1 MRIAKTVAVLTLMVA
16 AAECASG
23 AEDDADF
30 AAQGEYVSGDG
41 GGEQWGVQVI
51 ALGDGKFTATAY
63 RGGLPGDGWDK
74 EAKSQAEGQRE
85 GAAVVLSLAEA
96 PINLVVENGELA
108 VVTEDGEEMAVMEKV
123 ERKSPTL
130 GAKPPEGA
138 VVLFDGKTA
147 EHFKEGEMTEDG
159 LLKAGGTSK
168 QNFRDFTVHM
178 EFQLPFTPKE
188 RGQDRANSGFY
199 VQGRYE
205 VQVLDSFGL
214 EGEWNEC
221 GGIYKI
227 AKPDVNMCFPPGAW
241 QTYDVDF
248 TAAVFEDGKKVENAR
263 ITVRHNG
270 VAIHADRELP
280 NVTAAKIL
288 DESPEPGPIYLQDH
302 DNPVLYR
309 NIWVVER

>member
-1 MRIAKTVAVLTLMVA
+1 M
-16 AAECASG
+16 
-23 AEDDADF
+23 
-30 AAQGEYVSGDG
+30 
-41 GGEQWGVQVI
+41 
-51 ALGDGKFTATAY
+51 
-63 RGGLPGDGWDK
+63 
-74 EAKSQAEGQRE
+74 
-85 GAAVVLSLAEA
+85 
-96 PINLVVENGELA
+96 
-108 VVTEDGEEMAVMEKV
+108 
-123 ERKSPTL
+123 
-130 GAKPPEGA
+130 
-138 VVLFDGKTA
+138 
-147 EHFKEGEMTEDG
+147 
-159 LLKAGGTSK
+159 
-168 QNFRDFTVHM
+168 
-178 EFQLPFTPKE
+178 PKE

-199 VQGRYE
+199 AQGRYE

-248 TAAVFEDGKKVENAR
+248 TAAVFEDGKKVQNAR

-270 VAIHADRELP
+270 VAIHSDRELP